1 MRPPTREKIRRLC
14 GKKPVLFL
22 DAEPHAVVSHC
33 QYSNEK
39 GARAAVKHLV
49 ALGHTHI
56 GLLNGPV
63 RSVSARQREAVW
75 RQALAGHGLSPCC
88 VLRGDWSAQSGY
100 QAMLSQLPDAL
111 PQALL
116 VANDEMALGAMRALH
131 QHGVAI
137 PAEISIVGYDDT
149 AESAW
154 YQPPLTTIRQD
165 LQQLGATSVEQALAA
180 AGEAVASRTL
190 EPVLVV
196 RETTAAPA
204 SKDADLSALA
214 RQLQQI
220 ARKLSR

>member
-1 MRPPTREKIRRLC
+1 
-14 GKKPVLFL
+14 
-22 DAEPHAVVSHC
+22 
-33 QYSNEK
+33 
-39 GARAAVKHLV
+39 
-49 ALGHTHI
+49 
-56 GLLNGPV
+56 
-63 RSVSARQREAVW
+63 
-75 RQALAGHGLSPCC
+75 
-88 VLRGDWSAQSGY
+88 
-100 QAMLSQLPDAL
+100 MLSQLPDAL

-180 AGEAVASRTL
+180 LQGEAVASRTL